1 MHDPVQPEST
11 SACASI
17 SGNSS
22 ESEGISVTNA
32 SNCRPP
38 DLRIKI
44 SSGASDVLPEF
55 SIDDVESSHKC
66 SIDPSKY
73 CTGDDS

>member
-1 MHDPVQPEST
+1 MHDPVQPELI

-17 SGNSS
+17 SGTSS
-22 ESEGISVTNA
+22 ESKGISVTNA
-32 SNCRPP
+32 SNCQPP

-55 SIDDVESSHKC
+55 STDEIESSHKY

-73 CTGDDS
+73 CTGGNS